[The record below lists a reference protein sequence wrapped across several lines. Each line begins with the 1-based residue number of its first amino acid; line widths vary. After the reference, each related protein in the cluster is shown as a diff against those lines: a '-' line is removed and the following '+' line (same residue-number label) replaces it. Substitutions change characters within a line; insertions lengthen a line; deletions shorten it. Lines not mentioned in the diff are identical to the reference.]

1 MKLVLT
7 KLHLSLKRSVEVI
20 PFTSFYYFYGSI
32 GSGKSSIG
40 RLVDHCLGATIPWT
54 PALQQEFV
62 SARLDLT
69 VGKVPLTLQ
78 RDRDSNIVI
87 ASWED
92 GQETLQVALPARVA
106 AGEVLQDTGVAVLS
120 DLLFYLANEQP
131 PRVRRRK
138 GRPDERLERLSFRD
152 LYRFCYLDQ
161 EGMDSDFFKLKSDN
175 YFVAQKS
182 VDVLRYVLG
191 YQTEQVAE
199 LESNLKD
206 LREERQALLSGAEA
220 LDKALME
227 AGFDNI
233 VAVDAHVEQLH
244 GEIDLARKAALAS
257 RQQRA
262 PQTHAV
268 DELRGQGRVLA
279 QNLGAMEDA
288 LVELDNQIGDIERHL
303 NELQMLGVR
312 FQRTASARTLL
323 AGVNFKSCPRCTQPL
338 PVRALENCAVCGQPE
353 HAVNADGALAADVV
367 NQDLRSR
374 QSELKETLQRM
385 KASRRSLNA
394 QLEDTRSEKAS
405 VDSGLAARL
414 NEYDSA
420 FLSRALESE
429 RTVVALE
436 QKLNNLLNYRRLPDV
451 LQEQRSRADRLILQ
465 EADVR
470 GQLDSVRKAAF
481 SDRKNIQTF
490 GTIFLDCLVRCQFPD
505 VRSTYHVEIDP
516 ASFYPVIPL
525 GSSEALVE
533 LSFDNA
539 GSGGMMALF
548 RACYAIAL
556 HRLCARIGGNRL
568 PSVLVIDTATKN
580 VSSVENPEVIN
591 AFYRLVYEL
600 AEGELRGIQFII
612 IDNEFNPVPQDL
624 GLTINVRHMVKGDP
638 ANPPLVPYLSGDF
651 T

>member
-1 MKLVLT
+1 VL
-7 KLHLSLKRSVEVI
+7 
-20 PFTSFYYFYGSI
+20 P
-32 GSGKSSIG
+32 
-40 RLVDHCLGATIPWT
+40 
-54 PALQQEFV
+54 
-62 SARLDLT
+62 
-69 VGKVPLTLQ
+69 
-78 RDRDSNIVI
+78 
-87 ASWED
+87 
-92 GQETLQVALPARVA
+92 
-106 AGEVLQDTGVAVLS
+106 DTGVAVLS

-233 VAVDAHVEQLH
+233 VAVDAHVEKLH
-244 GEIDLARKAALAS
+244 GEIELARKAALAS
-257 RQQRA
+257 RQQRE

-268 DELRGQGRVLA
+268 DELRGQGRMLA
-279 QNLGAMEDA
+279 QDLGAMEDA
-288 LVELDNQIGDIERHL
+288 LAELDKQIGDIERHL

-338 PVRALENCAVCGQPE
+338 
-353 HAVNADGALAADVV
+353 
-367 NQDLRSR
+367 
-374 QSELKETLQRM
+374 
-385 KASRRSLNA
+385 
-394 QLEDTRSEKAS
+394 
-405 VDSGLAARL
+405 
-414 NEYDSA
+414 
-420 FLSRALESE
+420 
-429 RTVVALE
+429 
-436 QKLNNLLNYRRLPDV
+436 
-451 LQEQRSRADRLILQ
+451 
-465 EADVR
+465 
-470 GQLDSVRKAAF
+470 
-481 SDRKNIQTF
+481 
-490 GTIFLDCLVRCQFPD
+490 
-505 VRSTYHVEIDP
+505 
-516 ASFYPVIPL
+516 
-525 GSSEALVE
+525 
-533 LSFDNA
+533 
-539 GSGGMMALF
+539 MALF

-568 PSVLVIDTATKN
+568 PSVLIIDTATKN

-624 GLTINVRHMVKGDP
+624 GLKINVRHMVKGDP
-638 ANPPLVPYLSGDF
+638 ENPPLVPYLSGDF